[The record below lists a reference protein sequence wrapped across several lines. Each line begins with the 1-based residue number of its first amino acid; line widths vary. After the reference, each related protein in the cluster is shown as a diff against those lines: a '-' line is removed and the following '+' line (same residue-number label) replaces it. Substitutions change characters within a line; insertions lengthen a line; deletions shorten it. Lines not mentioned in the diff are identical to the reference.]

1 MRHSRSWKSS
11 RAKKLEQNPAA
22 KRVEI
27 RCRRDFNR
35 RQDIVLKSGRL
46 AMTFGKIAASA
57 AMLLA
62 LSAASALAAP
72 ALAVNNVNLRQG
84 PGTTYTI
91 IMTIPGGSN
100 VDVGGCSGQWCQV
113 TFQGQNG
120 YAIATSFDQGGG
132 APPAGAAG
140 PPPAGYAGPP
150 AGPPPAGYAPA
161 PPPGY
166 AGPPPG
172 ADPDVPIPVYPGAP
186 PPIGPPVYVGPPPP
200 AYYYY
205 GYGPYYGP
213 YGGGYYRRW

>member
-1 MRHSRSWKSS
+1 MIFS
-11 RAKKLEQNPAA
+11 E
-22 KRVEI
+22 
-27 RCRRDFNR
+27 NR
-35 RQDIVLKSGRL
+35 LPLFRIMPKIPPRIGLKTGAVGTLICGAYWLQPRRL

-57 AMLLA
+57 GVLLA
-62 LSAASALAAP
+62 LSAACAAAAP
-72 ALAVNNVNLRQG
+72 ALAINNVNLRQG
-84 PGTTYTI
+84 PGTTYTV

-100 VDVGGCSGQWCQV
+100 VDVSGCSGQWCQV

-132 APPAGAAG
+132 APPPGAAG

-150 AGPPPAGYAPA
+150 AGPPPGSYASP

-172 ADPDVPIPVYPGAP
+172 ADPDVPIPISPIGP
-186 PPIGPPVYVGPPPP
+186 PPVGPPVYVGPPPP

-213 YGGGYYRRW
+213 YWRGYYYRRW

>member
-1 MRHSRSWKSS
+1 
-11 RAKKLEQNPAA
+11 
-22 KRVEI
+22 
-27 RCRRDFNR
+27 
-35 RQDIVLKSGRL
+35 
-46 AMTFGKIAASA
+46 MTFGKTVASA
-57 AMLLA
+57 GVLLA
-62 LSAASALAAP
+62 LSAVSAAAAP

-100 VDVGGCSGQWCQV
+100 VDVSGCSGQWCQV
-113 TFQGQNG
+113 RFQGQNG

-132 APPAGAAG
+132 APPPGNAG

-172 ADPDVPIPVYPGAP
+172 VDPDAPIPVSPIGP
-186 PPIGPPVYVGPPPP
+186 PPVGPPVYVGPPPP
-200 AYYYY
+200 AYYFY
-205 GYGPYYGP
+205 GYRYGPYYGP
-213 YGGGYYRRW
+213 YGGGYYYRRW

>member
-1 MRHSRSWKSS
+1 
-11 RAKKLEQNPAA
+11 
-22 KRVEI
+22 
-27 RCRRDFNR
+27 
-35 RQDIVLKSGRL
+35 LKIGTVATLISGEYCFEPQGLQPRRL
-46 AMTFGKIAASA
+46 AMTFGTIAASA
-57 AMLLA
+57 GVLLA
-62 LSAASALAAP
+62 LSAAGAAAAP

-84 PGTTYTI
+84 PGTTYTVI
-91 IMTIPGGSN
+91 LTIPGGSN
-100 VDVGGCSGQWCQV
+100 VDVSGCSGQWCQV

-132 APPAGAAG
+132 APPPPGAAG

-150 AGPPPAGYAPA
+150 PPD
-161 PPPGY
+161 Y

-205 GYGPYYGP
+205 GYGPYYGA
-213 YGGGYYRRW
+213 YGRGYYYRRW

>member
-1 MRHSRSWKSS
+1 LSGSCENKILPRSG
-11 RAKKLEQNPAA
+11 
-22 KRVEI
+22 
-27 RCRRDFNR
+27 
-35 RQDIVLKSGRL
+35 LKIGTVAILIGGEYCLQPRRL
-46 AMTFGKIAASA
+46 AMTFGTIAASA
-57 AMLLA
+57 GVLLA
-62 LSAASALAAP
+62 LSAASAAAAP

-132 APPAGAAG
+132 APPPGAAG

-172 ADPDVPIPVYPGAP
+172 VDPDAPIPVSPIGP
-186 PPIGPPVYVGPPPP
+186 PPVGPPVYVGPPPP
-200 AYYYY
+200 AYYFY

-213 YGGGYYRRW
+213 YWRGYYRRW